1 MKKGSK
7 TERSLIC
14 LVPRKHTFRV
24 LPETSPHP
32 SDCDGSILKSLDSNR
47 QMMGHAAMLS
57 TLKKNLST
65 VKQDV

>member
-1 MKKGSK
+1 MSVMKKGSK

-32 SDCDGSILKSLDSNR
+32 
-47 QMMGHAAMLS
+47 AMLS